1 MDSNAQAKAI
11 EIAYEKL
18 KRNSWSF
25 DFKDI
30 GEAAATIL
38 ISMNNKLKETTND

>member
-1 MDSNAQAKAI
+1 MDNTQAKAI

-18 KRNSWSF
+18 KRYHWDF

-38 ISMNNKLKETTND
+38 NSMNNKLKETTND